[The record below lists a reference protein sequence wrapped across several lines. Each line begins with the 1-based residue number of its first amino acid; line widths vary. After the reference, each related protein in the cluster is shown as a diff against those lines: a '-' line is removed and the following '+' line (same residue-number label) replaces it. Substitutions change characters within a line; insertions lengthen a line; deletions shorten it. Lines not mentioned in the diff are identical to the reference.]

1 MGTSVTGLPA
11 HAPSVV
17 VYANNGMPAGMQCGP
32 CIEVGIDL
40 PSPAEDGLAANLPL
54 TLQNLSS
61 AVRKVVEMEGRL
73 KTVGDRI
80 AELDAQKDALLA
92 ELAQVEASLTR
103 AHAERADLEESRN
116 VFEEGIAFSMD
127 ALQHQVI
134 WTALVRSIPCN
145 QASCQDTSRSHAL
158 RRCSPPL
165 AQHVPI
171 PVLPTNQ

>member
-1 MGTSVTGLPA
+1 M
-11 HAPSVV
+11 
-17 VYANNGMPAGMQCGP
+17 
-32 CIEVGIDL
+32 
-40 PSPAEDGLAANLPL
+40 
-54 TLQNLSS
+54 
-61 AVRKVVEMEGRL
+61 RKVVEMEGRL

-127 ALQHQVI
+127 ALQQQVI
-134 WTALVRSIPCN
+134 WKAPVRSIPCI
-145 QASCQDTSRSHAL
+145 QASCQDTSRSHAS
-158 RRCSPPL
+158 RHCSPPL
-165 AQHVPI
+165 AEHAHI